1 MSLKISKKI
10 SEIRNSNKLTQ
21 EDLAELLG
29 VARQTVSN
37 WENDKCYPDIE
48 TIILISDKFNIS
60 LDILLKED
68 KEMVKAIDKSV
79 RVNKI
84 NKKIFIILLI
94 LFLVLCFFGYKLYLY
109 NIYNVYSDLE
119 FNAQELNVSV
129 DRSIANTTFADMHI
143 FIPEEYTEDINN
155 EYIYELNNE
164 NAISLYKYNSLSFI
178 SERLSEKRNI
188 DYEKIYE
195 KYNISNEL
203 DLINYFEENTNKSK
217 NIFQSKETMQINYL
231 ANSYIN
237 TKFALKDE
245 YYYLEGD
252 LKGIVE
258 SEKYR
263 YLVTIFNEDESYI
276 ISLNKDIYSYEDVIN
291 TLKTIYFE

>member
-21 EDLAELLG
+21 EDLAEILG

-84 NKKIFIILLI
+84 NKKIWMILVI
-94 LFLVLCFFGYKLYLY
+94 LVIVLFFLGYKFYLF
-109 NIYNVYSDLE
+109 NKYNVYSDSDLK
-119 FNAQELNVSV
+119 FSIQELIVNV
-129 DRSIANTTFADMHI
+129 DKSIANRDFEDMHI
-143 FIPEEYTEDINN
+143 FIPEEYTENIDND
-155 EYIYELNNE
+155 YIYELNNE
-164 NAISLYKYNSLSFI
+164 SAISLYKYDTLDWFSKRI
-178 SERLSEKRNI
+178 SENENI
-188 DYEKIYE
+188 NYEKIYK
-195 KYNISNEL
+195 KYDISNEL
-203 DLINYFEENTNKSK
+203 DLITYFEENKDK
-217 NIFQSKETMQINYL
+217 NIFQSKGTMQMNYL
-231 ANSYIN
+231 ADSYIY

-252 LKGIVE
+252 LKGLVE
-258 SEKYR
+258 SEKDR
-263 YLVTIFNEDESYI
+263 YLVTVFNEDESYI
-276 ISLNKDIYSYEDVIN
+276 ISLNKDMYSYEDVVN

>member
-1 MSLKISKKI
+1 MKISKKI

-21 EDLAELLG
+21 EDLAEMLG

-129 DRSIANTTFADMHI
+129 DRSIANTTFADIHI

-155 EYIYELNNE
+155 KYIYELNNE
-164 NAISLYKYNSLSFI
+164 SAISLYKYNSLDWF

-188 DYEKIYE
+188 DYEKTYE

-217 NIFQSKETMQINYL
+217 NIFQSKETMQMNYL
-231 ANSYIN
+231 ADSYIY

-291 TLKTIYFE
+291 ALKTIYFE

>member
-21 EDLAELLG
+21 ENFAEILG
-29 VARQTVSN
+29 VARQTISN

-109 NIYNVYSDLE
+109 NIYNVYTDLE
-119 FNAQELNVSV
+119 FNAQELNVNV

-164 NAISLYKYNSLSFI
+164 SAISLYKYNSLSFI

-188 DYEKIYE
+188 DYKKIYE

-217 NIFQSKETMQINYL
+217 NIFQSTGTMQINYL
-231 ANSYIN
+231 ADSYIY

-252 LKGIVE
+252 LKGLVE

-263 YLVTIFNEDESYI
+263 YLVTVFNEDESYI
-276 ISLNKDIYSYEDVIN
+276 ISLNKDIYSYEDVVN

>member
-1 MSLKISKKI
+1 MNLKISKKI

-21 EDLAELLG
+21 EDLAEILG
-29 VARQTVSN
+29 VARQTISN

-84 NKKIFIILLI
+84 NKKIWMILVI
-94 LFLVLCFFGYKLYLY
+94 LVIVLFFLGYKFYLF
-109 NIYNVYSDLE
+109 NKYNVYSDSDLK
-119 FNAQELNVSV
+119 FSIQELIVNV
-129 DRSIANTTFADMHI
+129 DKSIANRDFEDMHI
-143 FIPEEYTEDINN
+143 FIPEEYTENIDND
-155 EYIYELNNE
+155 YIYELNNE
-164 NAISLYKYNSLSFI
+164 SAISLYKYDTLDWFSKRI
-178 SERLSEKRNI
+178 SENENI
-188 DYEKIYE
+188 NYEKIYK
-195 KYNISNEL
+195 KYDISNEL
-203 DLINYFEENTNKSK
+203 DLITYFEENKDK
-217 NIFQSKETMQINYL
+217 NIFQSKGTMQMNYL
-231 ANSYIN
+231 ADSYIY

-252 LKGIVE
+252 LKGLVE
-258 SEKYR
+258 SEKDR
-263 YLVTIFNEDESYI
+263 YLVTVFNEDESYI
-276 ISLNKDIYSYEDVIN
+276 ISLNKDMYSYEDVVN